1 MGLVS
6 KQPDDRESMDDIE
19 ILGFGPLDGKEPEVA
34 GFDLST
40 WGAAARS
47 ALDERLHL
55 LEAPHA
61 WSEDGTVLATQLDS
75 APWVQRIIEQVDDE
89 RSVEHDSDE
98 EQVAYDLTG
107 WDDAN
112 RNAFRVALEDARI
125 AYGLDGDELVV
136 LEADE
141 GRVDALVD
149 AILEPDDGLVTDA
162 EPTEDEARE
171 DLLGDLFVAVD
182 RLANDPGD
190 PEGLAGLAAGAA
202 EVASHTPPYGVERRW
217 WRDLQDR
224 LDAFTRLFDAGLP
237 QDDEDR
243 AVTDAATVVRDI
255 LRAVV

>member
-6 KQPDDRESMDDIE
+6 KQPDDRESMEAIQ
-19 ILGFGPLDGKEPEVA
+19 ILGFGPLDGDEPEVA

-61 WSEDGTVLATQLDS
+61 WNEEGTILATRLDA

-107 WDDAN
+107 WDEAN
-112 RNAFRVALEDARI
+112 RNALRVRLEDAGI
-125 AYGLDGDELVV
+125 AYGLDEDELVV

-171 DLLGDLFVAVD
+171 DLLGDLFVAAD

-190 PEGLAGLAAGAA
+190 AEGLAGLASGAA
-202 EVASHTPPYGVERRW
+202 EVAAHTPPYGVERRW

-224 LDAFTRLFDAGLP
+224 LDAFTRLFDAGLAP
-237 QDDEDR
+237 EAEEQ
-243 AVTDAATVVRDI
+243 AVTDAASALRDV

>member
-6 KQPDDRESMDDIE
+6 KQPDDRESMEAIE
-19 ILGFGPLDGKEPEVA
+19 ILGFGPLDGDEPEVGA
-34 GFDLST
+34 FDLSS

-61 WSEDGTVLATQLDS
+61 WTEDGKVLATQLD
-75 APWVQRIIEQVDDE
+75 AVPWVQRIIEQVDDE
-89 RSVEHDSDE
+89 RTTSHDADD

-112 RNAFRVALEDARI
+112 RGALRASLEDEAI
-125 AYGLDGDELVV
+125 AYDLDGDELIV

-141 GRVDALVD
+141 DRVDALVD
-149 AILEPDDGLVTDA
+149 AILEPDDGLVTDV

-171 DLLGDLFVAVD
+171 GLLGDLFVAVD
-182 RLANDPGD
+182 RLVNDPGD
-190 PEGLAGLAAGAA
+190 HEGLAGLSAGAA
-202 EVASHTPPYGVERRW
+202 EVARSTAPYGVERRW

-237 QDDEDR
+237 QEDEDR
-243 AVTDAATVVRDI
+243 AVTDAAAALRDV